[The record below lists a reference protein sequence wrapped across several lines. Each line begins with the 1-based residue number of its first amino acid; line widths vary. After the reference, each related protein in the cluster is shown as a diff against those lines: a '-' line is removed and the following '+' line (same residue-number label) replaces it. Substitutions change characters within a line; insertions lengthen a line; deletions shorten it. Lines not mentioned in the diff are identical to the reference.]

1 MNTDV
6 ALNYKAKLTNIE
18 EKIEEIETIGFNM
31 NTFKEEL
38 EKIISDTNSKV
49 KISKKNTF
57 DGFIIAD
64 YSNAISRLDKLDNA
78 LEPFEVYVKV
88 NNYAEFLA
96 RNEISKDKISEIV
109 REVRLLLKKLS
120 NSSVID
126 YEEEKKV
133 VEPFYN
139 GVFKVIC
146 YETYYTGRSE
156 LLDYCA
162 QNDVD
167 KTFIERQIKDCLK
180 EIDIENYPEIAS
192 KYYEIKRDGLNS
204 SLLDNDFI
212 KLLVFKDE
220 KDKLKDSVLESANK
234 MVKEIKSVDTQIE
247 TKLSELDKTDSK
259 KVYALNAIKDSIRDL
274 FKSIISLAIAL
285 SLPVGVYF
293 GSIFLLKKLLKEYSY
308 EVKKE
313 TYSSYDNSI
322 TESTER
328 ENLSDT
334 ELNSEAYVI
343 KYEVHDKGSYE
354 FYRKKSKYDLSF
366 LKLNSLD
373 DYINYWKSNPDVPV
387 SYYRVIDIKNDQN
400 IVKEKIDYYEII
412 YRTVDLES
420 KQLSDMA
427 DDVVTVSILLT
438 ILAIFVDAIVITD
451 PANSNKIDFTYIQY
465 IKGDIKE
472 YKLNKRRALIK
483 SKELLKLIGQND
495 ELRKVFNIEMAKH
508 KNLFIESGLVLPD
521 EVISEEEK
529 VKLLSKGN
537 VRK

>member
-18 EKIEEIETIGFNM
+18 EKIEEIEAIGFNM

-78 LEPFEVYVKV
+78 LESYEIYVKV

-96 RNEISKDKISEIV
+96 RNEIPKDKISEIV

-234 MVKEIKSVDTQIE
+234 MVEEIKSVDTQIE
-247 TKLSELDKTDSK
+247 TKLSELDKADSK
-259 KVYALNAIKDSIRDL
+259 IVYALNDIKDSIRDL

-285 SLPVGVYF
+285 SIPVGVYF
-293 GSIFLLKKLLKEYSY
+293 GSIFLLKKLFKEYSY

-328 ENLSDT
+328 ENLSDID
-334 ELNSEAYVI
+334 LNDEAYVI
-343 KYEVHDKGSYE
+343 KYDVPDKGSYE
-354 FYRKKSKYDLSF
+354 FYRNKSEYDLSF

-373 DYINYWKSNPDVPV
+373 DYINYWKSEPDVPA
-387 SYYRVIDIKNDQN
+387 SYKKKIDIKNNPD
-400 IVKEKIDYYEII
+400 IVTEKVDYYEII

-420 KQLSDMA
+420 KQLADMA
-427 DDVVTVSILLT
+427 DGVIPMTVFIT
-438 ILAIFVDAIVITD
+438 ILSIFVDAMAVV
-451 PANSNKIDFTYIQY
+451 NSKRIDFTDIKY
-465 IKGDIKE
+465 IKDDIKK
-472 YKLNKRRALIK
+472 YKLNKREALIQT
-483 SKELLKLIGQND
+483 KELLKLIGQND
-495 ELRKVFNIEMAKH
+495 ELRKAFNIEMAKH
-508 KNLFIESGLVLPD
+508 KKLFVEAGLVLPD
-521 EVISEEEK
+521 AVISEEEK
-529 VKLLSKGN
+529 VKLL
-537 VRK
+537 RKRNIDK

>member
-6 ALNYKAKLTNIE
+6 ALNYKAKLIQVE
-18 EKIEEIETIGFNM
+18 DKIEEIERIGFNVKP
-31 NTFKEEL
+31 FREEL
-38 EKIISDTNSKV
+38 EKIIIDTNSKV

-88 NNYAEFLA
+88 NNYAKFLA

-109 REVRLLLKKLS
+109 REVRFLLKKLA

-139 GVFKVIC
+139 GVFKAIC

-156 LLDYCA
+156 LLVYCV

-180 EIDIENYPEIAS
+180 NINIENYPEIAS

-220 KDKLKDSVLESANK
+220 KDKLKDTVLESANK

-247 TKLSELDKTDSK
+247 TKLSELDKADSE
-259 KVYALNAIKDSIRDL
+259 KVYALDDIIDSIRDL
-274 FKSIISLAIAL
+274 AKSIISLAIAL
-285 SLPVGVYF
+285 SIPVGVYF
-293 GSIFLLKKLLKEYSY
+293 GSIFLLKKLFKEYSY

-328 ENLSDT
+328 ENLFDT
-334 ELNSEAYVI
+334 HLNDEAYVI
-343 KYEVHDKGSYE
+343 KYEVPDKGSYE
-354 FYRKKSKYDLSF
+354 FYRNKSEYDLSF

-373 DYINYWKSNPDVPV
+373 DYINYWKSEPDVPA
-387 SYYRVIDIKNDQN
+387 SYTRKINIKNNQD
-400 IVKEKIDYYEII
+400 IVTEKVDYYEII
-412 YRTVDLES
+412 YRTIDLES
-420 KQLSDMA
+420 KQLVDKP
-427 DDVVTVSILLT
+427 DDVIPIAVFLT
-438 ILAIFVDAIVITD
+438 ILAIFIDAM
-451 PANSNKIDFTYIQY
+451 AFSSLAKIDFTGIEY
-465 IKGDIKE
+465 IKHRIKK
-472 YKLNKRRALIK
+472 YKLNKREVLIQ

-495 ELRKVFNIEMAKH
+495 ELRKTFNIEMAKH
-508 KNLFIESGLVLPD
+508 KNLFIEAGLVLPN

-537 VRK
+537 IKK

>member
-18 EKIEEIETIGFNM
+18 EKIEEIEAIGFNM

-78 LEPFEVYVKV
+78 LESYEIYVKV

-96 RNEISKDKISEIV
+96 RNEIPKDKISEIV

-139 GVFKVIC
+139 GVFKAIC

-180 EIDIENYPEIAS
+180 EINIENYPEIAS

-220 KDKLKDSVLESANK
+220 KDKLKDTVLESANK
-234 MVKEIKSVDTQIE
+234 MVEEIKSVDTQIE

-259 KVYALNAIKDSIRDL
+259 KVYALNDIEDCIRYL
-274 FKSIISLAIAL
+274 SKSIISLAIAL
-285 SLPVGVYF
+285 SIPVGVYF
-293 GSIFLLKKLLKEYSY
+293 GSIFLLKRLFKEYSY

-328 ENLSDT
+328 ENLFDT
-334 ELNSEAYVI
+334 ELNSKAYVI
-343 KYEVHDKGSYE
+343 KYEVPDKGSYE
-354 FYRKKSKYDLSF
+354 FYRDKSEYDLSF

-373 DYINYWKSNPDVPV
+373 DYINYWKSEPDVPA
-387 SYYRVIDIKNDQN
+387 SYTGKINIKNNHD
-400 IVKEKIDYYEII
+400 IVTEKVDYYEII
-412 YRTVDLES
+412 YRTIDLES
-420 KQLSDMA
+420 KQLSDIT
-427 DDVVTVSILLT
+427 DDVIPVAVFLT
-438 ILAIFVDAIVITD
+438 LLAISVDAIVIG
-451 PANSNKIDFTYIQY
+451 NSDKIDFTSIEY
-465 IKGDIKE
+465 IKHYITK
-472 YKLNKRRALIK
+472 YKLYKRKALIH

-495 ELRKVFNIEMAKH
+495 ELRKAFNIEAEKYGY
-508 KNLFIESGLVLPD
+508 LFEELGIKLPKETID
-521 EVISEEEK
+521 EK
-529 VKLLSKGN
+529 TKKKLLGGK
-537 VRK
+537 